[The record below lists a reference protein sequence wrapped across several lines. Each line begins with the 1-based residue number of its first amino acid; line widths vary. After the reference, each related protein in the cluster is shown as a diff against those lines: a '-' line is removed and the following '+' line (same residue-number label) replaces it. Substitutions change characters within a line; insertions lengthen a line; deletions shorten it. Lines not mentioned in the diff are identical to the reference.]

1 MLDNLDINWNIDEKY
16 LKVILPV
23 GIFLFVLLITS
34 SFTGAIVLTIGFM
47 WVRYMTLFKA
57 SPNSLFKK
65 KDLNN
70 KEDFVKIIL
79 LLSAAVIKADKRIY
93 KKEREL
99 VKRRLEYD
107 FSQREVE
114 KYMRDLELCLDKR
127 ILVTPICNNIKY
139 KLDIAT
145 KLQLLNFLTGIAVS
159 NGIMINAE
167 YQLLAKIASLLNIP
181 DRSFRSVLALFKYK
195 RIASY
200 ENAKSKSKKKSY
212 SKPRTSSSKIA
223 LAFIVLEL
231 DETATNDEI
240 KKAYRKLAKIH
251 HPDRVA
257 HLGPQFQK
265 NAKTKFQKI
274 ANAYETLKE
283 KRGFK

>member
-139 KLDIAT
+139 KLERR
-145 KLQLLNFLTGIAVS
+145 
-159 NGIMINAE
+159 IN
-167 YQLLAKIASLLNIP
+167 
-181 DRSFRSVLALFKYK
+181 
-195 RIASY
+195 
-200 ENAKSKSKKKSY
+200 
-212 SKPRTSSSKIA
+212 
-223 LAFIVLEL
+223 
-231 DETATNDEI
+231 
-240 KKAYRKLAKIH
+240 
-251 HPDRVA
+251 
-257 HLGPQFQK
+257 
-265 NAKTKFQKI
+265 
-274 ANAYETLKE
+274 
-283 KRGFK
+283 